1 MDPKRRGNYL
11 RAPAKDEGAMD
22 NATTE
27 FRWRVARSFA
37 LVACLAGYCMA
48 AGSLPKAQ
56 ATSAS
61 QGSGSNSRLLSAE
74 GGRAIVYAVQDQ
86 DQPTRGAQDCSHL
99 VHQMYLN
106 AGFEYPYASSF
117 ELYAGNENFERVRHP
132 QPGDLIA
139 WPGHVGIVLEPTE
152 HSFYS
157 LVSTGPEA
165 QNYEGLYWKSRGR
178 PRFYRY
184 KVENAEILTAAKSP
198 APVRAPN
205 SAKPHDATQVIEERS
220 TAAAS
225 AADRPPKMASE
236 RTKVVNEQ
244 PSEPAPPVAA
254 TPFEV
259 PESIIIAAANKPP
272 TNSQVAVAISE
283 LSNASGS
290 ILRTEDRKSTR
301 LNSSHTVIS
310 YAVFC
315 LKKKKNE
322 AMPKLTQRQG
332 NLNAYSAQPPT

>member
-1 MDPKRRGNYL
+1 MGNANTEWKW
-11 RAPAKDEGAMD
+11 RA
-22 NATTE
+22 
-27 FRWRVARSFA
+27 AREVTF
-37 LVACLAGYCMA
+37 VACA
-48 AGSLPKAQ
+48 AGACLFAGAPTKAQ
-56 ATSAS
+56 VAAATQESAP
-61 QGSGSNSRLLSAE
+61 NSRLLSAE
-74 GGRAIVYAVQDQ
+74 EGRAIVDAARDQ
-86 DQPTRGAQDCSHL
+86 DQKTRGARDCSHL
-99 VHQMYLN
+99 VHQTYLE
-106 AGFEYPYASSF
+106 AGFEYAYASSF
-117 ELYAGNENFERVRHP
+117 ELYAGDDNFERVRHP
-132 QPGDLIA
+132 QPGDLIV
-139 WPGHVGIVLEPTE
+139 WPGHVGIVLEPLA

-290 ILRTEDRKSTR
+290 ILRTDAPSKLRQPVVIFER
-301 LNSSHTVIS
+301 LRVERLEI
-310 YAVFC
+310 
-315 LKKKKNE
+315 
-322 AMPKLTQRQG
+322 
-332 NLNAYSAQPPT
+332 